1 MAAWYPEPR
10 RPVIDLPLR
19 ALYARLENPY
29 WMPEPASW
37 VWDCD
42 GRRQGPALLITC
54 EPGLA
59 NLLWLTLDM
68 GTPPQTYDM
77 SLNPVMS
84 MLMLAGSPAKLAG
97 EPLFDQAALHTLQE
111 FHDLLP
117 AEASGAT
124 LTAIY
129 PLLKML
135 AARRLR
141 HAHT

>member
-1 MAAWYPEPR
+1 MAAWYPEPK
-10 RPVIDLPLR
+10 RPVIDLQVR
-19 ALYARLENPY
+19 ALYSRLERPF

-42 GRRQGPALLITC
+42 GRPQGPGLLITC

-59 NLLWLTLDM
+59 NLLWLALDL
-68 GTPPQTYDM
+68 GRPPQVYDL
-77 SLNPVMS
+77 SKNSVMT
-84 MLMLAGSPAKLAG
+84 MLLLAGGAARLAG
-97 EPLFDQAALHTLQE
+97 EPLFDRAALHTLAE

-117 AEASGAT
+117 GQASGEV
-124 LTAIY
+124 LTAVY

-141 HAHT
+141 CL